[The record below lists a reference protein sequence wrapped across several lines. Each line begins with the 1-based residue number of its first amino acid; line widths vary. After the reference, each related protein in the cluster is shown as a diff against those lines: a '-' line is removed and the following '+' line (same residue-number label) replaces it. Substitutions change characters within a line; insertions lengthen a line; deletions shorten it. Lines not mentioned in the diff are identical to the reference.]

1 MTPTTF
7 PKIDLR
13 VIKIKEDLLSL
24 YSTGL
29 FADTIRQAL
38 YNNTPVRDVCKMVME
53 QHKADPVDV
62 EFVVGPELLTLI
74 KSVYYA
80 KQ

>member
-1 MTPTTF
+1 MVEYF
-7 PKIDLR
+7 PSMDPR
-13 VIKIKEDLLSL
+13 VMRIKDELLALWSI
-24 YSTGL
+24 GL